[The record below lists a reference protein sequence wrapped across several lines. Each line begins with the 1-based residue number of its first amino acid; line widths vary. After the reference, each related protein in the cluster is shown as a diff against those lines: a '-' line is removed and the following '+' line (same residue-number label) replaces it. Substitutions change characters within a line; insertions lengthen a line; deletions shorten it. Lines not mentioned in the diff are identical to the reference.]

1 MIYDLTI
8 LIHNREYTDY
18 TLFELKT
25 NRKITNEEIIKNIDP
40 INNKLFSNDIIEY
53 DTESKNVRIKQS
65 FTKKMKNIAGVIITN
80 DNNNLGLLVKFLVPL
95 CHKLCFLIKI

>member
-1 MIYDLTI
+1 MIYNLTI

-40 INNKLFSNDIIEY
+40 ITKFNLKNN
-53 DTESKNVRIKQS
+53 
-65 FTKKMKNIAGVIITN
+65 
-80 DNNNLGLLVKFLVPL
+80 
-95 CHKLCFLIKI
+95 IKILKSILYINVQ